1 MFSLKKLI
9 VSSLFLFTTL
19 LFKAQNKSVVIA
31 FWNVENLYDTINDP
45 LIDDEEWLPISKN
58 KWNSERYLKK
68 LSNTASIVSKI
79 GIDEQKDGVAIIG
92 LAEIENKNVLIDLV
106 KTKQL
111 KSRKY
116 QIVHY
121 NSPDARGIDVAF
133 LYQKKYFE
141 LISSKA
147 YTVKLPGDSARAT
160 RDQLL
165 VSGKLNGE
173 LTHIIVCHWP
183 SRRGGEEKTN
193 ELRISAAKVTKHISD
208 SIFAVNKNSRIII
221 MGDLNDDP
229 TNESIKKGIITTAD
243 KNLAKDN
250 IYFNPM
256 ESIHQKGEGTLSH
269 KGKWNLFDQIIISSE
284 FNTSVKKTY
293 SFSSAKINNFPE
305 VCETNPK
312 YLGQPFRTYAGSN
325 YLGGYSDH
333 FSVCI
338 YLKLNEK

>member
-1 MFSLKKLI
+1 MFSLKKLT
-9 VSSLFLFTTL
+9 VLSFFLFTNL
-19 LFKAQNKSVVIA
+19 LLKAQNKSVVIA

-45 LIDDEEWLPISKN
+45 AIDDEEWLPSSKN
-58 KWNSERYLKK
+58 KWNSDRYSKK
-68 LSNTASIVSKI
+68 LNNTASIISKM
-79 GIDEQKDGVAIIG
+79 GIDEQKDGAAIIG
-92 LAEIENKNVLIDLV
+92 LAEIENKNVLVDLV
-106 KTKQL
+106 NNKQL

-133 LYQKKYFE
+133 LYQKKYFD
-141 LISSKA
+141 LLSSKT
-147 YTVKLPGDSARAT
+147 YTVKLPGDSSKAT
-160 RDQLL
+160 RDQLV

-183 SRRGGEEKTN
+183 SRRGGEEKSN
-193 ELRISAAKVTKHISD
+193 ALRVAAAKVTKHITD
-208 SIFAVNKNSRIII
+208 SIQSSEKNARIMV

-229 TNESIKKGIITTAD
+229 TNESIKNVIKTTD
-243 KNLAKDN
+243 DINDAKEN
-250 IYFNPM
+250 VFFNPM
-256 ESIHQKGEGTLSH
+256 EKIHQKGEGTLSH
-269 KGKWNLFDQIIISSE
+269 KGKWNLFDQIILSSG
-284 FNTSVKKTY
+284 FNTSVKKSY

-312 YLGQPFRTYAGSN
+312 YLGQPLRTFAGGN

-338 YLKLNEK
+338 YLKMNK